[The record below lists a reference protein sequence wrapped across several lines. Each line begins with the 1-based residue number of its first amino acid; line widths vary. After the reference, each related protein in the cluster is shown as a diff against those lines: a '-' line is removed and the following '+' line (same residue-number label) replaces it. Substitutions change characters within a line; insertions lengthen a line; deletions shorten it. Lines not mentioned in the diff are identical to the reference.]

1 MLKVAQYAA
10 QLEDYDKAIQIYES
24 VASSCLDSSLLKYSA
39 KEYFFRAS
47 LCHLSVDLLNAQHA
61 LDKYA
66 NQYPAFQDSR
76 EFKLVKVSNIRFLL
90 FFFNVSN
97 NILFLS
103 VFRHLSSIWKNR
115 ILTATQKQSKNM
127 IAFRVWI
134 SGTRQFSCVLRN
146 NITIIPICD
155 KFPQACN

>member
-24 VASSCLDSSLLKYSA
+24 VAGSCLDSSLLKYSA

-66 NQYPAFQDSR
+66 SQYPSFQDSR
-76 EFKLVKVSNIRFLL
+76 EFKLVKVSRKCKNIEI
-90 FFFNVSN
+90 N
-97 NILFLS
+97 LS
-103 VFRHLSSIWKNR
+103 VNNCFPLKTLIEHLEEQNIDGYTEAVKDYDSISRLDQWYTTILLR
-115 ILTATQKQSKNM
+115 IKKQHNDNPD
-127 IAFRVWI
+127 
-134 SGTRQFSCVLRN
+134 LR
-146 NITIIPICD
+146 
-155 KFPQACN
+155 